1 MGCLEIEQRS
11 PNSEAKIHYS
21 PQSIFWMGASKQE
34 LEVVILLLEKSCG
47 QIKPE
52 INKEEELLIR

>member
-11 PNSEAKIHYS
+11 PNPEAKIHYS

-34 LEVVILLLEKSCG
+34 LEVVIPLLG